1 MLRVGLTGGV
11 ASGKSTVARLLAGH
25 GAAVRDAD
33 RVVDELYLPGAAG
46 TLAVAGLFGASVLT
60 ADGGVD
66 RAALAACLL
75 DDPTRRVALEV
86 AVHPLVRAGLARW
99 TDALAESKPEPTVAV
114 VEAALLVET
123 GAWRAYDRLVVVTA
137 PAELRRA
144 RALAAG
150 WPADR
155 LDLVLAAQ
163 LDEAARTAVA
173 DYVLVNDGD
182 REALVARVD
191 RLWARLL
198 ADSAALARGE
208 TLGRL

>member
-1 MLRVGLTGGV
+1 MLTVGLTGGV

-46 TLAVAGLFGASVLT
+46 TAAVAGLFGASVLA

-66 RAALAACLL
+66 RAALAGCLL
-75 DDPTRRVALEV
+75 ADPTRRIALEG
-86 AVHPLVRAGLARW
+86 AVHPLVRAELARW
-99 TDALAESKPEPTVAV
+99 ADALAESRPEPTVAV

-137 PAELRRA
+137 AAELRRA

-163 LDEAARTAVA
+163 LDEAARTAVS

-182 REALVARVD
+182 RAVLAAQVD
-191 RLWARLL
+191 GLWARLL
-198 ADSAALARGE
+198 ADAAALARGE
-208 TLGRL
+208 TLGRV